1 MNKCPNCGTEY
12 EGGFC
17 PECGPDWLKKSCPNC
32 GTRLPG
38 SARFCNNCGYSF
50 ATSSL
55 SASEKQGGAL
65 VWVKGHKKLVVVLSI
80 VLAMVIALTVTLPI
94 VLLNRYNGTYCLY
107 AFEQFDEKQY
117 FKLSGR
123 TWTNEDGDSGT
134 FKLKGDKITF
144 YQEDLDL
151 NINMEFASGTLKDGI
166 ITLGVEG
173 MKMIYVKKSAVH
185 VHEYKKWTVVTH
197 STCTVQG
204 VEQSECKCGKTET
217 RPLPLAEHKL
227 GAWQIDGEKHWQ
239 ICTACN
245 RAINNGR
252 HIFHGNACSSCGLP
266 AQGSTGLT
274 FQKHGDGYIV
284 TGLGNG
290 KGPIIRIPAQ
300 NGGLPVTAI
309 WDEAFRGCDGLT
321 NVVIPDSVTSIGTS
335 AFEDCSRLSNIEIP
349 NSVASIGD
357 RAFEDC
363 SGLKTVTIG
372 SKVTSIGFR
381 AFRGCS
387 GLESVTIGNR
397 VTDIE
402 DRAFEACDKLKSVY
416 YMGTSNKWMD
426 IKISPFNSDLTTA
439 TRYYYS
445 EEENY
450 DGSHWHYD
458 PATSLPTPWKKENQ

>member
-1 MNKCPNCGTEY
+1 M
-12 EGGFC
+12 
-17 PECGPDWLKKSCPNC
+17 
-32 GTRLPG
+32 
-38 SARFCNNCGYSF
+38 
-50 ATSSL
+50 
-55 SASEKQGGAL
+55 
-65 VWVKGHKKLVVVLSI
+65 
-80 VLAMVIALTVTLPI
+80 
-94 VLLNRYNGTYCLY
+94 
-107 AFEQFDEKQY
+107 
-117 FKLSGR
+117 
-123 TWTNEDGDSGT
+123 
-134 FKLKGDKITF
+134 
-144 YQEDLDL
+144 
-151 NINMEFASGTLKDGI
+151 
-166 ITLGVEG
+166 
-173 MKMIYVKKSAVH
+173 
-185 VHEYKKWTVVTH
+185 
-197 STCTVQG
+197 
-204 VEQSECKCGKTET
+204 
-217 RPLPLAEHKL
+217 
-227 GAWQIDGEKHWQ
+227 
-239 ICTACN
+239 
-245 RAINNGR
+245 
-252 HIFHGNACSSCGLP
+252 
-266 AQGSTGLT
+266 T